1 MESYYLMSARNSIK
15 VASAFAPKGTKLA
28 HELINELDNVK
39 EMPFELDLVKLTV
52 DKEGLIESHNL
63 SDLQEIWQDYLPNS
77 LAWPLMS
84 TSLKFIFEKNLTGN
98 EGIDWISVIVKR
110 YDDKRIYFIPRFAEM
125 LDVLDIQKTLFIQGT
140 DMVIRPVFSLS
151 KISKYSVFHQPS
163 SHNLWKITSEIYVSG
178 TLKKSIQKE
187 KLTGLEFEK
196 TSVAT
201 P

>member
-1 MESYYLMSARNSIK
+1 M
-15 VASAFAPKGTKLA
+15 
-28 HELINELDNVK
+28 
-39 EMPFELDLVKLTV
+39 
-52 DKEGLIESHNL
+52 
-63 SDLQEIWQDYLPNS
+63 
-77 LAWPLMS
+77 
-84 TSLKFIFEKNLTGN
+84 KFIFEKNLTGN